1 MTGDTESWPLAAFGV
16 AFFWTGRSKDCMGM
30 LQVAKVLNNNIAV
43 VVDARGS
50 DCIAMGRGIAFGC
63 KRGDLIDE
71 DSVER
76 LFTQHVAELSG
87 KLGQLVSSIP
97 EEYFEATRAIVEH
110 AKLRLGRNLDDGVY
124 LALTDHIHFA
134 VKRAL
139 AGQALD
145 NRLNYEIGMVYPDE
159 FECAQTAISFI
170 DRTFHVTLP
179 QEEAGFIAMHLV
191 NAEMGGMGIQTA
203 TTMAKIIRGALDI
216 VTEYFDIDLDEATI
230 AYYRFMVHLKFFAQR
245 VVMSDMS
252 DAATESRDRQLQI
265 AVMQQYPDA
274 YECAKEIASRT
285 ARSYGCPVPEDE
297 CLYLALH
304 IERVV
309 HGSPR
314 QHAGRGGDV

>member
-1 MTGDTESWPLAAFGV
+1 M
-16 AFFWTGRSKDCMGM
+16 
-30 LQVAKVLNNNIAV
+30 
-43 VVDARGS
+43 VD
-50 DCIAMGRGIAFGC
+50 
-63 KRGDLIDE
+63 
-71 DSVER
+71 
-76 LFTQHVAELSG
+76 
-87 KLGQLVSSIP
+87 
-97 EEYFEATRAIVEH
+97 
-110 AKLRLGRNLDDGVY
+110 
-124 LALTDHIHFA
+124 
-134 VKRAL
+134 
-139 AGQALD
+139 
-145 NRLNYEIGMVYPDE
+145 PDV
-159 FECAQTAISFI
+159 FDCAQTAISFI

-216 VTEYFDIDLDEATI
+216 VKEYFDIDLDEATI

-265 AVMQQYPDA
+265 TVMQQYPDA

-285 ARSYGCPVPEDE
+285 AQSYGCPVPEDE

>member
-1 MTGDTESWPLAAFGV
+1 
-16 AFFWTGRSKDCMGM
+16 
-30 LQVAKVLNNNIAV
+30 
-43 VVDARGS
+43 
-50 DCIAMGRGIAFGC
+50 
-63 KRGDLIDE
+63 
-71 DSVER
+71 
-76 LFTQHVAELSG
+76 
-87 KLGQLVSSIP
+87 
-97 EEYFEATRAIVEH
+97 
-110 AKLRLGRNLDDGVY
+110 
-124 LALTDHIHFA
+124 
-134 VKRAL
+134 
-139 AGQALD
+139 
-145 NRLNYEIGMVYPDE
+145 MVYPDE

-191 NAEMGGMGIQTA
+191 NAEMGGMGIQMA

-216 VTEYFDIDLDEATI
+216 VKEHFDIDLDEATI

-252 DAATESRDRQLQI
+252 DAATESRDRQLRI
-265 AVMQQYPDA
+265 TVMQQYPDA